1 MAAARLAVTVEQLLA
16 RGWRPATPVTLI
28 RNASRPDQSMTALML
43 IALPAMTRRHL
54 ALVAVI
60 GPGGHRSAA
69 PVTAIQPVVDGA
81 LDLSN
86 GAERGRSRLGP
97 DQRRRRRPPHRE
109 GGGRGQRPLRDR
121 CGGVQLVP
129 RPGSRFPVPV
139 AVVPL
144 ALAPVRAAL
153 QERVYRGA
161 VRIAVRKHGPVI
173 TDHGNP
179 IVDAWPPDGF
189 DAACG
194 EAELAEPRSCRS

>member
-1 MAAARLAVTVEQLLA
+1 MGAVSGRYVIVVEESNWFRA
-16 RGWRPATPVTLI
+16 
-28 RNASRPDQSMTALML
+28 
-43 IALPAMTRRHL
+43 
-54 ALVAVI
+54 
-60 GPGGHRSAA
+60 PG
-69 PVTAIQPVVDGA
+69 
-81 LDLSN
+81 N
-86 GAERGRSRLGP
+86 
-97 DQRRRRRPPHRE
+97 
-109 GGGRGQRPLRDR
+109 
-121 CGGVQLVP
+121 
-129 RPGSRFPVPV
+129 RFPVPV

-194 EAELAEPRSCRS
+194 EAELAEPRSRHAMTSVQ